1 MVCSRRESPEPATK
15 SRTVC
20 DTKYL
25 AGTGKCREPSAFRI
39 RPISSG
45 RRRLAFDLRQVR
57 IDSRPTRC
65 GGNPDRRR
73 RLRNLWIIESTNPY
87 EDKMRSRFGFAE
99 EMRAARGAKLA
110 MHLVSA
116 IGCRWIVAQFAGYF
130 ECRGRKCSIHCRPA
144 RADFLAVSAPAHTC
158 GDWLCTD
165 LIVHVPAQ
173 TST

>member
-1 MVCSRRESPEPATK
+1 VPRAERVSYNARVQAAGGGWRSICAKSGSIAAQLGAEEIQIVADGFAISGLSRVP
-15 SRTVC
+15 
-20 DTKYL
+20 
-25 AGTGKCREPSAFRI
+25 
-39 RPISSG
+39 
-45 RRRLAFDLRQVR
+45 
-57 IDSRPTRC
+57 
-65 GGNPDRRR
+65 
-73 RLRNLWIIESTNPY
+73 NPY

-130 ECRGRKCSIHCRPA
+130 ECGGRKCITHCRPA